1 MQDLFA
7 GTPYSKPSDDAVYDY
22 DNNADVQENDNEI
35 RVYETP
41 EFVTNPQTL
50 LVNEGDHIRLPCFV
64 DRLEGFVLLWKKNQD
79 IITVGHQ
86 LIDKNVRLE
95 ESKNGNNIVIGPA
108 SPEDE
113 ADYTC
118 QISSYKPSEIVH
130 SVKIRGRR
138 LLKAMSVL
146 T

>member
-1 MQDLFA
+1 M
-7 GTPYSKPSDDAVYDY
+7 
-22 DNNADVQENDNEI
+22 
-35 RVYETP
+35 YETP

-138 LLKAMSVL
+138 LLKSMSDL